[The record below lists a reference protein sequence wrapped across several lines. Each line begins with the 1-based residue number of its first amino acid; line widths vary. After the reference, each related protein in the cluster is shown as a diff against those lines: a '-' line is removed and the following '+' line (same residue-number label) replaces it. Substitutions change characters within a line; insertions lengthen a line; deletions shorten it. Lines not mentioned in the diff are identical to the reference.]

1 MGDTD
6 VSGYENKNDYT
17 QIECD
22 KKIMN
27 NSEEYKNEINDLNEE
42 YTKTMSNYIKDYA
55 THKLELYEKDFF
67 SAVPSDFYKKESDD
81 VDEEYKIDDQQVD
94 KQMKNFPFM
103 DSGSGREI
111 FTKMQKHMH
120 TLSKTKFSA
129 NTDNG
134 AVDNLKNVYN
144 KNKRIA
150 QSVWGTLIQEQTPVI
165 EDIDNIDEKM
175 RVIKTKIDTIRENI
189 DKDVSSMQYCGSS
202 VNSDIDELQAENK
215 KLQQRINSL
224 KGKNEGAV
232 GKVFDAQ
239 LLYNQYYLGN
249 VIISLVIVYVLYQ
262 YLKLY
267 ITDNVPEK
275 LKKFMP
281 ISYKKI
287 LN

>member
-1 MGDTD
+1 MGDTE
-6 VSGYENKNDYT
+6 VSGYEEKNDFT

-27 NSEEYKNEINDLNEE
+27 NTEEYKNEIDNLKVEYEE
-42 YTKTMSNYIKDYA
+42 MLSNYTKDYA

-67 SAVPSDFYKKESDD
+67 SAVPTDFYQKEDD
-81 VDEEYKIDDQQVD
+81 KDDEYKVDEQDIDN
-94 KQMKNFPFM
+94 KMKNFAFI
-103 DSGSGREI
+103 GSNLGRDV
-111 FTKMQKHMH
+111 FTKLQKNMH
-120 TLSKTKFSA
+120 KLSKSKFSA
-129 NTDNG
+129 NTENG
-134 AVDNLKNVYN
+134 AIDNLKKVYA

-150 QSVWGTLIQEQTPVI
+150 QSKWNTLLQEQTPVI
-165 EDIDNIDEKM
+165 EDIDNIDENM
-175 RVIKTKIDTIRENI
+175 RVIKNRMTTIKENL
-189 DKDVSSMQYCGSS
+189 DKDVSTMQYCGSTT
-202 VNSDIDELQAENK
+202 NTKIDELQAENK

-232 GKVFDAQ
+232 GKVFDVQ

-281 ISYKKI
+281 VSYKKT
-287 LN
+287 LK